1 MLTLS
6 PQPLSQPDQ
15 IAVAE
20 WLSHKGKMI
29 VERVVRGQVA
39 ACINKSADLALKSP
53 LNVLAKGP
61 EPDPARQ
68 LNIQAAKLTIF
79 LDVLA
84 ELSRAETQFEM
95 AKFDV
100 E

>member
-1 MLTLS
+1 M
-6 PQPLSQPDQ
+6 
-15 IAVAE
+15 
-20 WLSHKGKMI
+20 
-29 VERVVRGQVA
+29 
-39 ACINKSADLALKSP
+39 CINTASGISLKMP
-53 LNVLAKGP
+53 LDILAKGP
-61 EPDPARQ
+61 ESETARS

-84 ELSRAETQFEM
+84 DYSRPEKQFEM

>member
-1 MLTLS
+1 MLTLN
-6 PQPLSQPDQ
+6 PQPLSQHDQ

-20 WLSHKGKMI
+20 FLSHKGKI
-29 VERVVRGQVA
+29 IFERIIRGQVA
-39 ACINKSADLALKSP
+39 GCINAAAAISLRKPLDILAD
-53 LNVLAKGP
+53 GP
-61 EPDPARQ
+61 EHDSARQ
-68 LNIQAAKLTIF
+68 LNIQAARLTIF

-84 ELSRAETQFEM
+84 EWSRAEKQFEM